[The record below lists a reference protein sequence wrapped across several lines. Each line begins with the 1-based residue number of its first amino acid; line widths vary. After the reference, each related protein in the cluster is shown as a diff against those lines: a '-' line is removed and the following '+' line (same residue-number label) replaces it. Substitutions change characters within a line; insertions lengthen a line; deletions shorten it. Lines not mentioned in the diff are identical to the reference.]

1 MTVDAIAAVPA
12 FLLSLALPLAV
23 REIVLRVRREP
34 VRITIDPEDPDP
46 RRLAE
51 YFATVA
57 MSMDERPRRMRLT
70 VDARNS
76 GGMKVELDMDRTGAM
91 LVNVEGRRRRR
102 LDLRRRWIA
111 DHPVPLCL
119 WSRRHPRRL
128 KRLYL
133 DPVEG
138 NRFRVRECIQFLVPW
153 PFYALCSILA
163 AVGVLFLSP
172 VAMAVA
178 AGFASGAY
186 LCGRQSVIFF

>member
-1 MTVDAIAAVPA
+1 MTADVIAAAPM
-12 FLLSLALPLAV
+12 FLLSLALPLVV
-23 REIVLRVRREP
+23 RETMLRRRREP
-34 VRITIDPEDPDP
+34 VRITIDPDDPDP

-57 MSMDERPRRMRLT
+57 QSMDERPRRMRLT

-76 GGMKVELDMDRTGAM
+76 GCMKVELDLDRTGAM

-111 DHPVPLCL
+111 DHPMPLCL

-133 DPVEG
+133 DPVDG
-138 NRFRVRECIQFLVPW
+138 NRFRVCECIQFLVPW
-153 PFYALCSILA
+153 PFYAFCSVLA

-172 VAMAVA
+172 IILAVA
-178 AGFASGAY
+178 AGLASGAY
-186 LCGRQSVIFF
+186 LCGRQWYR